1 MAQRKCVICGNLI
14 LPTDETIP
22 YKNRLAHITC
32 FNNMSKIAGEERKQR
47 EKKPA
52 RKPVKKKVASIE
64 LKEQV
69 SEEEHAQK
77 TQFFQFLREL
87 LNEQELSA
95 KIYKLTSDYLK
106 QYPDFTYESMYQ
118 ALYYYYIIQGH
129 PAVGDCVGIIPYC
142 HEDAKRYYKSIQNIE
157 KENDGIDPANM
168 YQTKTYRYVPHVKK
182 KPLIDITTIVE
193 GSK

>member
-1 MAQRKCVICGNLI
+1 
-14 LPTDETIP
+14 
-22 YKNRLAHITC
+22 
-32 FNNMSKIAGEERKQR
+32 MSKIAGEERKQR

-118 ALYYYYIIQGH
+118 ALYYYYIIQSH

-142 HEDAKRYYKSIQNIE
+142 HEDAKRYYQSIQNIE
-157 KENDGIDPANM
+157 RENEGVDPANM